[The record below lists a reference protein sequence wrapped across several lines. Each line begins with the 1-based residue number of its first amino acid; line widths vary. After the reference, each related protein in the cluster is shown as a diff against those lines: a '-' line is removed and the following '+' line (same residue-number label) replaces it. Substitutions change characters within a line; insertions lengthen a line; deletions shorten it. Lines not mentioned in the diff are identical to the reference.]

1 MPQFYITQTK
11 KGIINSFFSPNFRLE
26 DFNGH
31 LGVSRLGGSGATETG
46 QLMTSTSG
54 GDLVT
59 VARPTLKRSQSLSS
73 GEGVTV
79 TTGGGEEGDRIYR

>member
-1 MPQFYITQTK
+1 M
-11 KGIINSFFSPNFRLE
+11 
-26 DFNGH
+26 
-31 LGVSRLGGSGATETG
+31 SRLGGSGTAETG

-73 GEGVTV
+73 GEDVTV
-79 TTGGGEEGDRIYR
+79 ATSGGEEGDRIYR

>member
-1 MPQFYITQTK
+1 
-11 KGIINSFFSPNFRLE
+11 
-26 DFNGH
+26 
-31 LGVSRLGGSGATETG
+31 
-46 QLMTSTSG
+46 MTSTSG

-79 TTGGGEEGDRIYR
+79 TTGGGEEGDRIYRYNLPEVQLLQFSKNGATSIV